1 MFETIVLV
9 LVVML
14 LLLAALDLFVGVS
27 NDAANFLNSAVGT
40 RIAPLYVVMIVAS
53 FGVLTGATFSSGM
66 MEIARKGMLFP
77 EHFGFDEL
85 MLVFIAVMVSDVL
98 LLNLFNSFG
107 LPTSTTVSIIFELLG
122 AATFASLYKV
132 CAADV
137 PYNEIFNYIKL
148 DKTATIVSA
157 ILLSVVI
164 AFVTGMV
171 VQFICRLLF
180 TFRFKNSVK
189 ILGGV
194 FCGTSLSAITYFLV
208 IKGAKGASFMTRENL
223 EFIQNNISSIMW
235 SVFAFFTVL
244 GQIMVLLNKNVF
256 RLIILAGTFAL
267 AFSFAGNDLVN
278 FVGVPLAA
286 LDSYNHW
293 AVAGD
298 GDPSYL
304 MGYLND
310 PNKAD
315 TFWLFLSGLIMCIT
329 LWVSKKARQV
339 IQTSINL
346 SSSATGSREQFGA
359 STIGRIITRL
369 GLGVSRTVYNAMPNK
384 SLTVIKNRYKKPV
397 IQKGEDRLPFDYVR
411 ASINLVVAATL
422 ISFATSL
429 KLPLSTT
436 YVCFMVAMGT
446 SFADG
451 AWDRESAVYR
461 ISGVVTVIAGWF
473 LTGISAFTFAF
484 LIAFVLFNLGYASA
498 LVLTPLVFGL
508 IIYSNFIR
516 KSKDDEEAMSLSAKN
531 DKEILSS
538 VAKSVPEYFKMN
550 SECIHKSVD
559 AFFADNEFGLRKIRN
574 KASNILEAIGYKR
587 RTYYSLAM
595 DNEQDFLSVKKK
607 TECTNDAKFFF
618 YLVFSNMREASKSV
632 HYSIDQAVNHV
643 ANRHTIFTGVLKDSL
658 YDLLRRLDKLADDL
672 ELIKDNLCYENVEA
686 LVKHSK
692 KLNRDIDKCQLGLV
706 ALIGN
711 QHVSMHSSEMY
722 LTFLQSMRDLA
733 NRYVAVSMQ
742 ERALSQIV
750 NGKSNASFS
759 ANSQAQSDV
768 LGTAFRLNRN
778 DLALSQ
784 NDLEIDDDGSEIE
797 LPKAPK
803 VVAQDSANTVKQNL
817 KTDDDALYTNV
828 LVNNEKVETEASDGN
843 DENLTNDNSS
853 DVDSLLDDELAHA
866 RPETEINKS

>member
-1 MFETIVLV
+1 
-9 LVVML
+9 
-14 LLLAALDLFVGVS
+14 
-27 NDAANFLNSAVGT
+27 
-40 RIAPLYVVMIVAS
+40 
-53 FGVLTGATFSSGM
+53 
-66 MEIARKGMLFP
+66 
-77 EHFGFDEL
+77 
-85 MLVFIAVMVSDVL
+85 
-98 LLNLFNSFG
+98 
-107 LPTSTTVSIIFELLG
+107 
-122 AATFASLYKV
+122 
-132 CAADV
+132 
-137 PYNEIFNYIKL
+137 
-148 DKTATIVSA
+148 
-157 ILLSVVI
+157 
-164 AFVTGMV
+164 
-171 VQFICRLLF
+171 
-180 TFRFKNSVK
+180 
-189 ILGGV
+189 
-194 FCGTSLSAITYFLV
+194 
-208 IKGAKGASFMTRENL
+208 
-223 EFIQNNISSIMW
+223 
-235 SVFAFFTVL
+235 
-244 GQIMVLLNKNVF
+244 
-256 RLIILAGTFAL
+256 
-267 AFSFAGNDLVN
+267 
-278 FVGVPLAA
+278 
-286 LDSYNHW
+286 
-293 AVAGD
+293 
-298 GDPSYL
+298 
-304 MGYLND
+304 
-310 PNKAD
+310 
-315 TFWLFLSGLIMCIT
+315 
-329 LWVSKKARQV
+329 
-339 IQTSINL
+339 
-346 SSSATGSREQFGA
+346 
-359 STIGRIITRL
+359 
-369 GLGVSRTVYNAMPNK
+369 
-384 SLTVIKNRYKKPV
+384 
-397 IQKGEDRLPFDYVR
+397 
-411 ASINLVVAATL
+411 
-422 ISFATSL
+422 
-429 KLPLSTT
+429 
-436 YVCFMVAMGT
+436 
-446 SFADG
+446 
-451 AWDRESAVYR
+451 
-461 ISGVVTVIAGWF
+461 
-473 LTGISAFTFAF
+473 
-484 LIAFVLFNLGYASA
+484 
-498 LVLTPLVFGL
+498 
-508 IIYSNFIR
+508 
-516 KSKDDEEAMSLSAKN
+516 
-531 DKEILSS
+531 
-538 VAKSVPEYFKMN
+538 
-550 SECIHKSVD
+550 
-559 AFFADNEFGLRKIRN
+559 
-574 KASNILEAIGYKR
+574 
-587 RTYYSLAM
+587 M